1 MLERSSVCNAVL
13 GAGANI
19 NIMFYYAITR
29 DYIFTKNFFSDQPG
43 LYHLLHVESCIAKC
57 SEWDT
62 EDKQSIAVKVG
73 LHMNLSVFV
82 LVQPA
87 TSFPPSYIN
96 HSLQQQPLKPIN
108 SRSDQLSRH
117 SLSYRNQT
125 KHGSNF
131 VRC

>member
-43 LYHLLHVESCIAKC
+43 LYHLLYPARKGVYEHHVESCIAKC

-62 EDKQSIAVKVG
+62 EVKTRRV
-73 LHMNLSVFV
+73 S
-82 LVQPA
+82 P
-87 TSFPPSYIN
+87 
-96 HSLQQQPLKPIN
+96 
-108 SRSDQLSRH
+108 
-117 SLSYRNQT
+117 
-125 KHGSNF
+125 
-131 VRC
+131 